1 MKVKLL
7 VGRAGTGFVQ
17 NPGDI
22 IEVPDA
28 EGQRLLDSN
37 QAIIAGSRKG
47 AGSKPVI
54 EAAVKPSPK
63 KRARP
68 KKKPAVN
75 E

>member
-22 IEVPDA
+22 IEVSDV

-37 QAIIAGSRKG
+37 QAIIVGSRKG
-47 AGSKPVI
+47 ANSKPVI
-54 EAAVKPSPK
+54 EAAAKPAPK
-63 KRARP
+63 RRGRP
-68 KKKPAVN
+68 KKSIN